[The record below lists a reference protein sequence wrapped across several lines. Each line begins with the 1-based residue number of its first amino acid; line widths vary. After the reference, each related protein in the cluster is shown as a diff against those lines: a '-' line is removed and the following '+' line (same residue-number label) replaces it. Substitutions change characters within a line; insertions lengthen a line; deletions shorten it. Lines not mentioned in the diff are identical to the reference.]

1 MKKFDCTLYYD
12 EDLILDLRLNI
23 LNKFFDKF
31 IICEAKYTHSGREK
45 KLNFDIKKF
54 SNFKNKIEYIVQEH
68 EPDNIIY
75 ETNNFGK
82 KEEDPINYR
91 INSVRRIAH
100 QRNKLLEALD
110 LADKDDFIFY
120 SDNDEIPNMESFNLL
135 RNKPNIIIFK
145 QKLFYYKFNL
155 LCDRIFWYGTR
166 AARKKNLINFEWIR
180 QIKPKKYLFFRAD
193 VYFKKDKY
201 INIKI
206 LDNGGWHFTR
216 IQTPQEIH
224 KKELDAEHHD
234 EYRAEK
240 KDVARIQ
247 DLISRRTI
255 DHDHLAD
262 KKESKYGKE
271 FKLKL
276 YEFKDLPE
284 FIKKNKERYKNYLD
298 YDY

>member
-45 KLNFDIKKF
+45 KLNFDIRKF
-54 SNFKNKIEYIVQEH
+54 SNFKNKIEYIVQEN
-68 EPDNIIY
+68 EPDNVIY
-75 ETNNFGK
+75 ENNNFGK
-82 KEEDPINYR
+82 KKEDPINFR

-110 LADKDDFIFY
+110 LADKDDFIFF

-166 AARKKNLINFEWIR
+166 AVRKKNLINFEWIR
-180 QIKPKKYLFFRAD
+180 QIKPKKYPFFRAD

-216 IQTPQEIH
+216 VQTPEEIH

-247 DLISRRTI
+247 DLISRRSI

-262 KKESKYGKE
+262 KKVSKYGKE

-276 YEFKDLPE
+276 YEFKDLPD
-284 FIKKNKERYKNYLD
+284 FIKKNKEKYKNYLD
-298 YDY
+298 YD

>member
-45 KLNFDIKKF
+45 KLNFDIRKF
-54 SNFKNKIEYIVQEH
+54 SNFKNKIEYIVQEN

-75 ETNNFGK
+75 EKNNFGK
-82 KEEDPINYR
+82 KKEDPINYR

-110 LADKDDFIFY
+110 LADKDDFIFF

-166 AARKKNLINFEWIR
+166 AVRKKNLINFEWLR
-180 QIKPKKYLFFRAD
+180 QIKPKKYPFFRAD
-193 VYFKKDKY
+193 VYFKRDKY

-216 IQTPQEIH
+216 VQTPEEIH

-234 EYRAEK
+234 EYRTEK
-240 KDVARIQ
+240 KDVVRIK
-247 DLISRRTI
+247 DLISRRSI

-262 KKESKYGKE
+262 KKVSKYGKE

-276 YEFKDLPE
+276 YEFKDLPD
-284 FIKKNKERYKNYLD
+284 FIKKNKEKYKNYLD
-298 YDY
+298 YD

>member
-82 KEEDPINYR
+82 KKEDPINYR

-247 DLISRRTI
+247 DLISRRAI

-262 KKESKYGKE
+262 KKDSKYGKE
-271 FKLKL
+271 FKLRL
-276 YEFKDLPE
+276 YEFEDLPE

-298 YDY
+298 YDS

>member
-45 KLNFDIKKF
+45 KLNFDIRKF
-54 SNFKNKIEYIVQEH
+54 SNFKNKIEYIVQEN
-68 EPDNIIY
+68 EPNNIIY
-75 ETNNFGK
+75 ENNNFGK
-82 KEEDPINYR
+82 KKEDPINYR

-135 RNKPNIIIFK
+135 RNKPKIIIFR

-166 AARKKNLINFEWIR
+166 AVRKKNLINFEWIR
-180 QIKPKKYLFFRAD
+180 QIKPKKYPFFRAD

-216 IQTPQEIH
+216 VQTPEEIH

-247 DLISRRTI
+247 DLISRRSI

-262 KKESKYGKE
+262 KKVSKYGKE

-276 YEFKDLPE
+276 YEFEYLPD
-284 FIKKNKERYKNYLD
+284 FIKKNKEKYKNYLD
-298 YDY
+298 YD